1 MKDVILV
8 QFVVTQSVIVKMT
21 KTKKVVLTPLA
32 LEIAKKRYLRTDL
45 EGNILETPSQ
55 LFQRV
60 AHHMAKAEI
69 NWGSNGVVEKTAE
82 EFYQAMA
89 DFRFVCSGK
98 AMFEAGN
105 PGGTGQLSACFVLP
119 IKDSIKS
126 IFKTLGEAAY
136 IQKNNGGTGFNFSA
150 IRPRG
155 DKVKNVPNAASGPV
169 DFLQAYSAALSK
181 ILQGAKRRGANMGI
195 LNIDHP
201 DIFEF
206 IHLKE
211 EDESIDNFNLSVGV
225 FDKFME
231 AVEQD
236 KFWHLVNP
244 RTKQPIK
251 RLKAKR
257 LFEEIASAAW
267 RSGDPGMVFLDRM
280 ERDNPTPTL
289 GRLWSTNPCGEI
301 PLLPYESCNLTSLV
315 LSRHLKKT
323 KGKGWFGG
331 PKYEID
337 WDKLAETVR
346 LAVRFLDDMIEV
358 NNYTLPEIERMV
370 RYGNRKIG
378 LGVMGLAHMFY
389 LLGIPYGSPQSL
401 RLAERLAK
409 FIRKQAEEA
418 SIELAKER
426 GVFPN
431 FDVSIFA
438 GTAERY
444 RNATLL
450 TVAPTGTISLLAN
463 TSSGIEP
470 VFSLVN
476 ERNLFYEDKET
487 RKVVITD
494 PIFEEVIKRL
504 YSPSKQKR
512 IIQQLLEGAHLSE
525 TEVDKE
531 VSRVF
536 LTTADVRPRQH
547 ILMQA
552 AWQKWIDNSVSK
564 TINLPREATVDE
576 VKEAFFLAWKTGC
589 KGITVY
595 RDGSKEHQV
604 VAISKRKKRENE
616 EKLTLVDETICPEC
630 GAKMIVSEGCMTCPV
645 CGYSLCKS

>member
-1 MKDVILV
+1 MKVRKQKKTV
-8 QFVVTQSVIVKMT
+8 Q
-21 KTKKVVLTPLA
+21 LTPLA

-45 EGNILETPSQ
+45 KGKVIETPTQ
-55 LFQRV
+55 LFWRV
-60 AHHMAKAEI
+60 ARHMAKAEI
-69 NWGSNGVVEKTAE
+69 NWADNGVVEKTAE
-82 EFYQAMA
+82 KFFQAMA

-105 PGGTGQLSACFVLP
+105 PGGTGQMSACFVLP

-136 IQKNNGGTGFNFSA
+136 IQKNNGGTGFNFSP

-195 LNIDHP
+195 LNVDHP

-211 EDESIDNFNLSVGV
+211 TDKTIDNFNLSVGV
-225 FDKFME
+225 FDEFME

-236 KFWHLVNP
+236 KFWKLINP
-244 RTKQPIK
+244 RTKQAVR
-251 RLKAKR
+251 RLKARR
-257 LFEEIASAAW
+257 LFDEIVASAW
-267 RSGDPGMVFLDRM
+267 RSGDPGMIFLDRI
-280 ERDNPTPTL
+280 ERDNPTPAL
-289 GRLWSTNPCGEI
+289 GRLWATNPCGEI
-301 PLLPYESCNLTSLV
+301 PLLPYESCNLTSIV
-315 LSRHLKKT
+315 LSQHLKKA

-331 PKYEID
+331 SKYEID

-358 NNYTLPEIERMV
+358 NTYTLPEIERMV
-370 RYGNRKIG
+370 KYGNRKIG
-378 LGVMGLAHMFY
+378 LGVMGLAHLFY
-389 LLGIPYGSPQSL
+389 LLGIPYGSKQSL

-418 SIELAKER
+418 SLELAKER

-438 GTAERY
+438 GTAEKY
-444 RNATLL
+444 RHATLL

-476 ERNLFYEDKET
+476 ERNLFYEDKKT
-487 RKVVITD
+487 KKAIIID
-494 PIFEEVIKRL
+494 PIFELVLGKL
-504 YSPSKQKR
+504 YSPAKKEE
-512 IIQQLLEGAHLSE
+512 IIDHLLQGAHLKE
-525 TEVDKE
+525 TGVSKE
-531 VSRVF
+531 VADVF
-536 LTTADVRPRQH
+536 VTTADVKPREH

-564 TINLPREATVDE
+564 TINLPRQASLEDVAEAYL
-576 VKEAFFLAWKTGC
+576 LAWKTGC

-604 VAISKRKKRENE
+604 VSIGGGKVKDGEKKVTIE
-616 EKLTLVDETICPEC
+616 DETICPEC
-630 GAKMIVSEGCMTCPV
+630 GAKMIVSEGCMSCPV